1 MSMSAAPDRR
11 ATLKARHRAAI
22 LAAAHDLVQERG
34 GPRFNVDELAERADV
49 ARRTVFNH
57 FASIDEVL
65 LALSADVL
73 EVIIDEFI
81 AAVAASPVGDG
92 TRASMFSE
100 LAEMLRHADLPSV
113 IASVS
118 KILGDPDGDDARSR
132 ALTHETFARAAER
145 LLHEVSR
152 RYPEADTLDSEVLV
166 GSLMN
171 GVVVIAKR
179 WLGQSRGRTDAHSRA
194 DWDHLLA
201 RLTNTIRSGY
211 LPAV

>member
-1 MSMSAAPDRR
+1 MVISSPPDRR
-11 ATLKARHRAAI
+11 AALKARHRAAI
-22 LAAAHDLVQERG
+22 LAAAHDLVEERG

-65 LALSADVL
+65 LALSADAL

-92 TRASMFSE
+92 SRASMFAE
-100 LAEMLRHADLPSV
+100 LAEMLQHTDLPSV
-113 IASVS
+113 IAAVS
-118 KILGDPDGDDARSR
+118 KILGDPDGDDARGR
-132 ALTHETFARAAER
+132 ALTHETFARVTER
-145 LLHEVSR
+145 LLHEVAR
-152 RYPEADTLDSEVLV
+152 RYPEADPLDTEVLV
-166 GSLMN
+166 GSLMH

-179 WLGQSRGRTDAHSRA
+179 WVGQSCGSTDARSRA

-201 RLTNTIRSGY
+201 RITDTIRSGY
-211 LPAV
+211 LPTV